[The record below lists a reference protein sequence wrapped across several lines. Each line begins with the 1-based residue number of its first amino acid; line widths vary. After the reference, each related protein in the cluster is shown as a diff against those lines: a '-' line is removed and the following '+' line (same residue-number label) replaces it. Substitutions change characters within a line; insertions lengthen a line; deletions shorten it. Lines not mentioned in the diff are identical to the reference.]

1 MEARIELLKINS
13 AKYYYLIQ
21 ELLLN
26 ILKTEILFYVDNGS
40 FNMATDIIVI
50 SDNWYKKDF

>member
-50 SDNWYKKDF
+50 SDN